1 MVNGYFDIFRSA
13 TFFLT
18 GKKLWLAGIC
28 LFISNAILAQS
39 DTTKKLKEVA
49 VKATPVPKVQLPIPT
64 QQVTNK
70 DFARYSAFNIADAVK
85 SFSGVTVK
93 DYGGIGGLKTVSVRG
108 MGANHTAVQYDG
120 VQINDAQTGQVD
132 LSKLNLNNVQ
142 QITLYN
148 GQPIDILQPARSY
161 TSASVLSIQTIK
173 PELAANKP
181 YQLLFGIKGG
191 SFGLINPYLQ
201 WQQRLSSNWQVIV
214 NAYTENAN
222 GRYKFHNNI
231 NGPDTVR
238 TRTNAD
244 IAAQQVDGA
253 LYWAKY
259 DSSKFNLHVNY
270 YNSQRGLP
278 GAVILDNP
286 VPSQDR
292 LWNRDF
298 FIQGGYRRIWKNG
311 LSFLINTKLT
321 ENYLRYLNPHFL
333 NVQGRL
339 DQQFTQREFYQSAAL
354 SWQVNANW
362 QVSYATD
369 VVVNHLDID
378 FNYPYPQ
385 FTYPTRVS
393 LFNVLAS
400 NFNIGRLKLQG
411 SLLNTNITET
421 VKTGRGAPARNNFS
435 PTIMTA
441 LQPFKNPNFN
451 IRAFYKRIFRNP
463 TFDDLYYG
471 GIGNPNLKPEYTN
484 QYDAGLTYTKALNG
498 FFEYLTFTADAY
510 YNDVTN
516 KIVFIPKD
524 AYNGSIQ
531 NFGKVDMKGLDAGVK
546 TQATIAAN
554 YKASL
559 FINYSYLQALNV
571 TDPASSVYLNQLP
584 YTPKNTLSVNAGVNH
599 GAFGIYYNQV
609 YASERYY
616 TNNNLPA
623 DRIPGYSVSD
633 ASIVYHKVLK
643 KKILQTSIEVNNLF
657 NKSYFFVQSYPM
669 PGRSV
674 RLSMQITI

>member
-1 MVNGYFDIFRSA
+1 MRQNRVNIFRSA
-13 TFFLT
+13 SFQVT
-18 GKKLWLAGIC
+18 GKRIWLAGIC
-28 LFISNAILAQS
+28 LFTSNVLFAQS

-49 VKATPVPKVQLPIPT
+49 IKAAPAPKMQILVPA
-64 QQVTNK
+64 QQVSNK
-70 DFARYSAFNIADAVK
+70 EFARYSAFNIADAVK
-85 SFSGVTVK
+85 SFSGVTIK

-108 MGANHTAVQYDG
+108 MGANHTAVLYDG
-120 VQINDAQTGQVD
+120 MQINDAQTGQVD

-148 GQPIDILQPARSY
+148 GQPEDILQPARAY

-173 PELAANKP
+173 PHLTVDKP
-181 YQLLFGIKGG
+181 YQLMLGAKGG

-201 WQQRLSSNWQVIV
+201 WQQRLSNNWQFIV
-214 NAYTENAN
+214 NTYTENAN
-222 GRYKFHNNI
+222 GRYKFRNSG
-231 NGPDTVR
+231 NGLDSVR

-244 IAAQQVDGA
+244 IAAQQIDGA
-253 LYWAKY
+253 LYWAKN

-270 YNSQRGLP
+270 YHSQRGLP
-278 GAVILDNP
+278 GAIILNNA

-292 LWNRDF
+292 LWNRDV
-298 FIQGGYRRIWKNG
+298 FIQGGYQRLWKSG
-311 LSFLINTKLT
+311 LSLLINTKLS
-321 ENYLRYLNPHFL
+321 ENYLRYLNPNFL
-333 NVQGRL
+333 NELGRL
-339 DQQFTQREFYQSAAL
+339 DQQFTQREFYQSAAFA
-354 SWQVNANW
+354 WQISPNW
-362 QVSYATD
+362 QVSYAAD

-385 FTYPTRVS
+385 FPYPTRVS
-393 LFNVLAS
+393 LLNVLAS
-400 NFNIGRLKLQG
+400 NFNIGRLKIQG
-411 SLLNTNITET
+411 SLLNTNITER
-421 VKTGRGAPARNNFS
+421 VKTGRGAPARSNFS
-435 PTIMTA
+435 PTLMAT

-484 QYDAGLTYTKALNG
+484 QYDAGITYTKALNG
-498 FFEYLTFTADAY
+498 FFDYITLTADAY

-531 NFGKVDMKGLDAGVK
+531 NFGKVNMKGLDAGIK

-571 TDPASSVYLNQLP
+571 TDPTSSVYLNQLP
-584 YTPKNTLSVNAGVNH
+584 YTPQNTLSVNAGIDN
-599 GAFGIYYNQV
+599 GTFGMYYNQV

-633 ASIVYHKVLK
+633 ASITYHKR
-643 KKILQTSIEVNNLF
+643 ILQTSIEVNNLF

-674 RLSMQITI
+674 RLSVQITI

>member
-1 MVNGYFDIFRSA
+1 MRNAYLAFYRSVYSRC
-13 TFFLT
+13 L
-18 GKKLWLAGIC
+18 LSLLC
-28 LFISNAILAQS
+28 LFVSHAVSAQS

-49 VKATPVPKVQLPIPT
+49 IKAAPAPKVQILVPA
-64 QQVTNK
+64 QQVSNK
-70 DFARYSAFNIADAVK
+70 EFARYSAFNIADAVK
-85 SFSGVTVK
+85 GFSGVTVK

-108 MGANHTAVQYDG
+108 MGANHTAVLYDG

-148 GQPIDILQPARSY
+148 GQPIDILQPARAY
-161 TSASVLSIQTIK
+161 TFASVLSIQTIK
-173 PELAANKP
+173 PRLTADKP
-181 YQLLFGIKGG
+181 YQLMLGVKGG

-201 WQQRLSSNWQVIV
+201 WQQRLSNNWQFIV

-222 GRYKFHNNI
+222 GRYKFHNSG
-231 NGPDTVR
+231 NGTDSVR
-238 TRTNAD
+238 TRSNAD
-244 IAAQQVDGA
+244 IAAQQIDGA
-253 LYWAKY
+253 LYWAKN

-270 YNSQRGLP
+270 YHSQRGLP
-278 GAVILDNP
+278 GAIILNNA

-292 LWNRDF
+292 LWNRDI
-298 FIQGGYRRIWKNG
+298 FIQSGYQRLWKSG
-311 LSFLINTKLT
+311 LSLLINTKLS
-321 ENYLRYLNPHFL
+321 ENYLRYLNPNFL
-333 NVQGRL
+333 NEQGRL

-354 SWQVNANW
+354 AWQISPNW

-369 VVVNHLDID
+369 FVVNHLDID

-385 FTYPTRVS
+385 FGYPTRVS
-393 LFNVLAS
+393 LLNVLAS
-400 NFNIGRLKLQG
+400 NFSVGRLKIQG
-411 SLLNTNITET
+411 SLLNTNITER
-421 VKTGRGAPARNNFS
+421 VKTGRGAPARSNFS
-435 PTIMTA
+435 PTVIAT

-484 QYDAGLTYTKALNG
+484 QYDAGITYTKALNG
-498 FFEYLTFTADAY
+498 FFDYVTLTADAY

-531 NFGKVDMKGLDAGVK
+531 NFGKVNMKGLDAGIK
-546 TQATIAAN
+546 TQATIATN
-554 YKASL
+554 YKGSL

-571 TDPASSVYLNQLP
+571 TDPTSSVYLNQLP
-584 YTPKNTLSVNAGVNH
+584 YTPQNTLSVNAGIDN
-599 GAFGIYYNQV
+599 GTFGIYYNQV

-633 ASIVYHKVLK
+633 ASIVYHKLLNK
-643 KKILQTSIEVNNLF
+643 RILQTSIEVNNLF
-657 NKSYFFVQSYPM
+657 NKSYYFVQSYPM

-674 RLSMQITI
+674 RLSIQITI